1 MVLSQKVY
9 YKTLLFA
16 LKLLNYYINLI
27 KIVGTILIY
36 VPYQQI
42 EPAIL
47 FHESIYKYFRTLG
60 QFTKHL

>member
-27 KIVGTILIY
+27 KIVGTILIN
-36 VPYQQI
+36 V
-42 EPAIL
+42 
-47 FHESIYKYFRTLG
+47 SD
-60 QFTKHL
+60 